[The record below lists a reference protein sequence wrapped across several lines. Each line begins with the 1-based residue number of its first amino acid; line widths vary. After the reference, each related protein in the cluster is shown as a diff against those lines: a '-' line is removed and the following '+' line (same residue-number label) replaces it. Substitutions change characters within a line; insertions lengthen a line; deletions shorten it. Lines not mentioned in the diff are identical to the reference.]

1 MKSFFVAVIA
11 VVSLA
16 VSMDAQVEVGTEAT
30 ASPAAPA
37 EAPAVDPSGFAYVP
51 MSAHERWHG
60 YLHENMLGS
69 KFVLQVFGSALI
81 SHISRD
87 PVQWG
92 VGSHGYIHRVE
103 DRLETFGIDGAVH
116 SSLAAALHHDT
127 RYWRYHGNGRG
138 IRRAGHALERTILTY
153 NESGDRVVDVSALA
167 GIYGSSMTATLW
179 HPRVHDRMLRGV
191 EAGNF
196 GMIGQA
202 AGNLIKEFGPD
213 LKHII
218 LRK

>member
-16 VSMDAQVEVGTEAT
+16 VSMDAQVTTEAT
-30 ASPAAPA
+30 ASPSA

-60 YLHENMLGS
+60 YLHENLLGS
-69 KFVLQVFGSALI
+69 KFALEVFGSALI

-87 PVQWG
+87 PVQCG

-127 RYWRYHGNGRG
+127 RYWRYRGTGAVFAGPATPSKGR
-138 IRRAGHALERTILTY
+138 
-153 NESGDRVVDVSALA
+153 
-167 GIYGSSMTATLW
+167 
-179 HPRVHDRMLRGV
+179 
-191 EAGNF
+191 F
-196 GMIGQA
+196 
-202 AGNLIKEFGPD
+202 
-213 LKHII
+213 
-218 LRK
+218 